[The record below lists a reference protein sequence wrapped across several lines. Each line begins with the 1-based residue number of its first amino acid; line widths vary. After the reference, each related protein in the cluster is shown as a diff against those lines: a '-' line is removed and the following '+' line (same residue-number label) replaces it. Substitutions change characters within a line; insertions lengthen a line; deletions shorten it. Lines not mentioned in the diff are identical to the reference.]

1 MEKRYYRKT
10 RSVSEGRNQKL
21 ELKSNK
27 SIFILLALATLFV
40 LIPTVFTPL
49 HSDDFIYVLHNDQW
63 SNLVWRYF
71 NWSGRIV
78 ADSFSLVVLQLPKFL
93 TSLIQSLIW
102 TGLIFLITTLPG
114 IVNQKFKFHKL
125 HFIIIFMLYW
135 VDNPNLGQTSFWTV
149 GFANYLFTNFLIL
162 AYFTFLF
169 YLRDRKLNSL
179 SMVGLIILAT
189 LAGNSNENTSIVIVL
204 LTMVMLLIEKN
215 KKIFLI
221 ALPFTILG
229 TLSLLLSP
237 GQSVRLENPSFQ
249 VAREQAMF
257 ERMWNYFSTSLFIET
272 FKSFVWLFAIF
283 VLVSFIY
290 LIQKKTIQKR
300 NIIYSII
307 FFFAAILSNAAFG
320 GSYVFPVALRSLNG
334 ALILFLISLSFYIDD
349 LIFDKKVI
357 WQNGITYLILLLLIP
372 FSFGYCYA
380 TKSVYTLS
388 RQFKIRENTITNA
401 NRNNPKVVYIPNFF
415 VGKLYNPSDSIDM
428 YQGRVGQYARV
439 EPTVSIKEFD
449 KNFSFDYGNKRLVNK
464 RQFPL
469 NRDFG
474 NDIQLKAINILPD
487 TRDLNKYG
495 INMVFDNDLNK
506 KYDSNR
512 YKLFIHVFWKRE
524 ANSSIQMYNADTSLH
539 NQLSVDGKYIF
550 SSPIG
555 NIRLKD
561 ISTIK
566 TGIYDTK
573 TRNNLNETVVNIN
586 DK

>member
-215 KKIFLI
+215 KKNLSYCS
-221 ALPFTILG
+221 TI
-229 TLSLLLSP
+229 
-237 GQSVRLENPSFQ
+237 
-249 VAREQAMF
+249 
-257 ERMWNYFSTSLFIET
+257 
-272 FKSFVWLFAIF
+272 
-283 VLVSFIY
+283 
-290 LIQKKTIQKR
+290 
-300 NIIYSII
+300 
-307 FFFAAILSNAAFG
+307 
-320 GSYVFPVALRSLNG
+320 
-334 ALILFLISLSFYIDD
+334 
-349 LIFDKKVI
+349 
-357 WQNGITYLILLLLIP
+357 
-372 FSFGYCYA
+372 
-380 TKSVYTLS
+380 
-388 RQFKIRENTITNA
+388 
-401 NRNNPKVVYIPNFF
+401 
-415 VGKLYNPSDSIDM
+415 
-428 YQGRVGQYARV
+428 
-439 EPTVSIKEFD
+439 
-449 KNFSFDYGNKRLVNK
+449 
-464 RQFPL
+464 
-469 NRDFG
+469 
-474 NDIQLKAINILPD
+474 
-487 TRDLNKYG
+487 
-495 INMVFDNDLNK
+495 
-506 KYDSNR
+506 YDSWD
-512 YKLFIHVFWKRE
+512 II
-524 ANSSIQMYNADTSLH
+524 SSVISR
-539 NQLSVDGKYIF
+539 SKC
-550 SSPIG
+550 SP
-555 NIRLKD
+555 
-561 ISTIK
+561 
-566 TGIYDTK
+566 
-573 TRNNLNETVVNIN
+573 
-586 DK
+586 